1 MLVADI
7 GFLTAAVQ
15 ALEAHIGFLTA
26 AAAAA
31 VAAAAVAAAAAAAT
45 TLQTMG
51 REHRDMDVP
60 ALIAKL
66 KKSHRWHV
74 ETA

>member
-1 MLVADI
+1 MVVL
-7 GFLTAAVQ
+7 L
-15 ALEAHIGFLTA
+15 
-26 AAAAA
+26 
-31 VAAAAVAAAAAAAT
+31 
-45 TLQTMG
+45 LQVMG

-60 ALIAKL
+60 ALIQQL

>member
-1 MLVADI
+1 LLLLLLLPCRPWVVS
-7 GFLTAAVQ
+7 TATCQRSCTAEVPRVF
-15 ALEAHIGFLTA
+15 ECHETFA
-26 AAAAA
+26 AAAAM
-31 VAAAAVAAAAAAAT
+31 
-45 TLQTMG
+45 QTMG

>member
-1 MLVADI
+1 MVSVFRLS
-7 GFLTAAVQ
+7 LLPHTVQ
-15 ALEAHIGFLTA
+15 
-26 AAAAA
+26 
-31 VAAAAVAAAAAAAT
+31 V
-45 TLQTMG
+45 MG

-60 ALIAKL
+60 ALIQEL

>member
-1 MLVADI
+1 MMSA
-7 GFLTAAVQ
+7 T
-15 ALEAHIGFLTA
+15 TA
-26 AAAAA
+26 AAAA
-31 VAAAAVAAAAAAAT
+31 V
-45 TLQTMG
+45 QTMG

-60 ALIAKL
+60 ALIAQL